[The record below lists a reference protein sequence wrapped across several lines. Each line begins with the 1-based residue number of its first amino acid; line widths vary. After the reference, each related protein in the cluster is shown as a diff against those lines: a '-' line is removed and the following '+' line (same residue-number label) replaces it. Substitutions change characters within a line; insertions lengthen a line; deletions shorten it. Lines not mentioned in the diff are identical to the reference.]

1 MYGLRSLQKRFINF
15 DENNIFY
22 ATGGRFLSQ
31 HVLLPGGHPDARENS
46 ASQIFSS
53 SNGEAVG
60 VQPSLLDKR
69 PSTPL
74 FLFERYRGIDLYI
87 KFEGANPSLCL
98 KTRSAVHI
106 LQSMKSRS
114 ELSSDKTIIDA
125 SSGSFGGALAWAAS
139 ILGYRCTIV
148 GSSKMVP
155 EAAAFISSLG
165 GEVIKVGSITRHGY
179 EYVSELIAADPA
191 PWAFA
196 DQLNN
201 PDNAGAYIELGREIH
216 EQLPSVSAV
225 VASAGTGGSL
235 CGVARYLRSN
245 KPDTVVVAVVAKDG
259 ERINGTYE
267 KDDYWTPF
275 LEEIFNGVGDRPPL
289 ADHKVA
295 VDKATAMAN
304 MREMVARGAMTG
316 FSAGG
321 VLDAARRSI
330 DDGVLS
336 AGPVVM
342 ICGDSIF
349 KNLSRL

>member
-1 MYGLRSLQKRFINF
+1 M
-15 DENNIFY
+15 
-22 ATGGRFLSQ
+22 SQ
-31 HVLLPGGHPDARENS
+31 HVSPPRSDSKKRDRSIDRQLYPTNGG
-46 ASQIFSS
+46 
-53 SNGEAVG
+53 SNE
-60 VQPSLLDKR
+60 VQSSLLDKR
-69 PSTPL
+69 PRTPL
-74 FLFERYRGIDLYI
+74 FFFERYRGIEIYI

-106 LQSMKSRS
+106 LRNMEARR
-114 ELSSDKTIIDA
+114 ELSSEKTIVDA
-125 SSGSFGGALAWAAS
+125 SSGSFGGALAWAAG
-139 ILGYRCTIV
+139 LFGYRCTIV

-155 EAAAFISSLG
+155 EAEAFITSLG

-179 EYVSELIAADPA
+179 EYASELVAANPGQ
-191 PWAFA
+191 WAFA

-201 PDNAGAYIELGREIH
+201 PDNAGAYLELGQEIH
-216 EQLPSVSAV
+216 EQLPSVAAV
-225 VASAGTGGSL
+225 VGSAGTGGSL
-235 CGVARYLRSN
+235 CGAARYMKAN
-245 KPDTVVVAVVAKDG
+245 KPDTVIVAVVAKDG

-275 LEEIFNGVGDRPPL
+275 LEELFNGWEGKPPL
-289 ADHKVA
+289 TDHKVA

-330 DDGVLS
+330 DAG
-336 AGPVVM
+336 AIAQGPVVM